1 MTWDDA
7 GAKRLGD
14 ALRELRTRRG
24 LTQEALAYQAG
35 ITKNQVQ
42 LIEAGRSSGR
52 KDAVGQSN
60 PRLSTLAGLAE
71 VLEIDISELLQ
82 AGGL

>member
-7 GAKRLGD
+7 SAKRLGD
-14 ALRELRTRRG
+14 ALRLLRTDKG

-42 LIEAGRSSGR
+42 LIESGRSSGR
-52 KDAVGQSN
+52 KEATGPSN
-60 PRLSTLAGLAE
+60 PRISTLAGLAG
-71 VLEIDISELLQ
+71 VLEVRVSELLQ
-82 AGGL
+82 TSDL